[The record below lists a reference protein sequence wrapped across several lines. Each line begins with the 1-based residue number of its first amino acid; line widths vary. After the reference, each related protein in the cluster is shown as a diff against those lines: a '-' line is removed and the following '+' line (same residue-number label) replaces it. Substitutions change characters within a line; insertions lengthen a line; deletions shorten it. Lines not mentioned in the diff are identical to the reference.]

1 MMSLFDFEQLS
12 NLLES
17 ELRVYNYV
25 TTHIDETSDMSI
37 RQLSEAVGV
46 STTTILRFCT
56 KTGCDGFQELKYRL
70 KRYQE
75 TKHALDWQYPYPQ
88 DYQQVAA
95 FLNSLTQNTDME
107 EKMRQ
112 ATRWIAGARE
122 IYFIGVGTSGCLSSY
137 GARYFANLR
146 LAANVITDPFYPKP
160 VRDMNGELL
169 IALSTSGETEEII
182 IQVND
187 YKMVHA
193 KVISITNTATCRLA
207 NISDLNLNYY
217 MPVFYVPP
225 QMGPHNL
232 TTQLPVIYL
241 LETLARQAAGLKYSN
256 DQLQ

>member
-1 MMSLFDFEQLS
+1 MPLFDYEQLE

-17 ELRVYNYV
+17 ELRVYSYV
-25 TTHIDETSDMSI
+25 TAHLNEASDMSI

-75 TKHALDWQYPYPQ
+75 AERTLNWQYPQ

-95 FLNSLTQNTDME
+95 FLNSLAQNTDMKG
-107 EKMRQ
+107 KMRQ
-112 ATRWIAGARE
+112 AAQWIASARE
-122 IYFIGVGTSGCLSSY
+122 VHFVGVGTSGCLSSY

-146 LAANVITDPFYPKP
+146 LPATIVPDPFYPKP
-160 VRDMNGELL
+160 VRDMDKELL
-169 IALSTSGETEEII
+169 IALSTSGETEETI
-182 IQVND
+182 IQAND
-187 YKMVHA
+187 YKLVHA
-193 KVISITNTATCRLA
+193 KVISITNTSACRLA

-217 MPVFYVPP
+217 MPAFYAPS

-241 LETLARQAAGLKYSN
+241 LETLARQAASLKYSK
-256 DQLQ
+256 QKTQ